1 VEPTTAPFEAIP
13 ADASHVLRPVLSEL
27 ADEIIA
33 AIATEVPDYSR
44 ALDGPFG
51 QVVRHGVEQA
61 LGRFVDAIA
70 DPAAASRAGGSRD
83 TTYVALGRG
92 EMRGGR
98 SLDALLSAYRVGAR
112 IAWRRFVEVGVAG
125 GLPPAVLYNLGEA
138 IFAYIEAISAE
149 SVEGYAEEQ
158 SARAG
163 ETQRRRR
170 ELVRVL
176 AIQPPA
182 DPEMLRAAADAAAWE
197 PPRRVAAVV
206 AAVAGDAEGGVAD
219 DEAERLAR
227 RAGLGAVG
235 AAVDGCACVLIPDPD
250 APGRRR
256 QLETLFAG
264 RPAAI
269 GPTVA
274 WTDTGTSIARGL
286 AAARLAAAGR
296 LPTATLLV
304 ADDHLTLLALHADP
318 GLAAALA
325 DRGLAPL
332 ASVTGPAR
340 ERLAETLRAWLDR
353 PGQIQAVA
361 AVLGVH
367 PQTVRYRLRQL
378 RDLYGL
384 ALEDP
389 EQRLALSLALRA
401 SSPDPLSL

>member
-1 VEPTTAPFEAIP
+1 MQSTSALFETIPVEAAG
-13 ADASHVLRPVLSEL
+13 VLRPVLSEL
-27 ADEIIA
+27 ADEIIQ
-33 AIATEVPDYSR
+33 AIAEEVPDYAR
-44 ALDGPFG
+44 ALEGPFG

-70 DPAAASRAGGSRD
+70 DPPAAGGHGPARD

-92 EMRGGR
+92 EMRVGR

-112 IAWRRFVEVGVAG
+112 LAWRRFVEAGVAG
-125 GLPPAVLYNLGEA
+125 GLQPATLYRLGEA

-163 ETQRRRR
+163 ESQRRRR

-176 AIQPPA
+176 AVQPPA
-182 DPEMLRAAADAAAWE
+182 DAEALRTAADAAAWA
-197 PPRRVAAVV
+197 PPREVAAVV
-206 AAVAGDAEGGVAD
+206 VSHAGDRDPGEAD
-219 DEAERLAR
+219 AEAERLAR
-227 RAGLGAVG
+227 RAGLGSVG
-235 AAVDGCACVLIPDPD
+235 GVVDGCACVVVPDPD

-264 RPAAI
+264 QAAAL
-269 GPTVA
+269 GPTVV
-274 WTDTGTSIARGL
+274 WTEAGTSIARGL

-296 LPTATLLV
+296 LPATALLV

-318 GLAAALA
+318 ALAAALA

-332 ASVTGPAR
+332 AAVAGPAHD
-340 ERLAETLRAWLDR
+340 RLAETLRAWLDR
-353 PGQIQAVA
+353 PGQVQAVA

-389 EQRLALSLALRA
+389 EQRLTLALALRA
-401 SSPDPLSL
+401 YNPDPLSL